1 MALGRSTA
9 TSLPLTSGFPATR
22 AWLHR
27 AFQGLTWQHF
37 GILIALC
44 AIWAASASTHDVLP
58 AWNEGRFLDWLVHD
72 IGNNFVC
79 TVVTAFLMGL
89 PIVAI
94 AKLGPQSGW
103 RRVAALAAT
112 IALMAPVAGLVRLG
126 NLLWLVGMPIA
137 PADLPN
143 LLLTFWFRYA
153 QQAALL
159 TIVAEF
165 HRRETRSVEAMHQA
179 EIDRLALD
187 REMAEARLQ
196 VLQAQIEPH
205 FLFNTLANVR
215 RLYQMD
221 IAAGR
226 TMLDNLMRYL
236 EVALPRMRMDRSTVG
251 RELTLVEAYLNV
263 QGIRMGRRLAF
274 EIDVPR
280 ALDSLDLPPMM
291 LLTLV
296 ENAIKHGLNPLPEG
310 GTIRICARRYGERLH
325 IDVVDDGRGFHA
337 ASGGGTGLANI
348 RARLSA
354 MHADAASLT
363 LTENQ
368 PRGVTSTLCLAAI
381 EDTEVAS

>member
-1 MALGRSTA
+1 MALGPSRTTTPLISRSPEGT
-9 TSLPLTSGFPATR
+9 
-22 AWLHR
+22 AWLAR
-27 AFQGLTWQHF
+27 AFQGLRWQHI

-44 AIWAASASTHDVLP
+44 AIWAASTSTHDVLR
-58 AWNEGRFLDWLVHD
+58 AWDEDRFLDWL
-72 IGNNFVC
+72 IGDLGLNFASAVA
-79 TVVTAFLMGL
+79 VAFVMAV
-89 PIVAI
+89 PIVVVAN
-94 AKLGPQSGW
+94 LGPRAGW

-112 IALMAPVAGLVRLG
+112 IALIAPVAGLVRYG
-126 NLLWLVGMPIA
+126 GLLWLNDAGDPQDKLA
-137 PADLPN
+137 N
-143 LLLTFWFRYA
+143 LLVMFWFRYA
-153 QQAALL
+153 LQAALV

-187 REMAEARLQ
+187 REMDEARLQ

-221 IAAGR
+221 LTAGR
-226 TMLDNLMRYL
+226 SMLDNLMRYL
-236 EVALPRMRMDRSTVG
+236 EVALPRMREERSTVG

-274 EIDVPR
+274 EIDAPQGLH
-280 ALDSLDLPPMM
+280 ALDLPPMM

-296 ENAIKHGLNPLPEG
+296 ENAIKHGLNPVPGG
-310 GTIRICARRYGERLH
+310 GTIRIIARRDGTQLR
-325 IDVVDDGRGFHA
+325 IDVVDDGRGFHD

-354 MHADAASLT
+354 MHADGARLT

-368 PRGVTSTLCLAAI
+368 PRGVTSTLSLPVVEEAEAP
-381 EDTEVAS
+381 A